1 MELIKKIH
9 AKAKQDGYLTF
20 DCYTDICLY
29 ESHLGY
35 YNNKHISFDQK
46 NSDFITAPELSSIY
60 TESII
65 NFYLQCKKYKK
76 IDNILEFGA
85 GSGEMAYNFL
95 KNIKDN
101 DIPKK
106 YYILEKSIYLRKQQ
120 EKKLNYSRKNTKI

>member
-1 MELIKKIH
+1 MELLKKIH

-60 TESII
+60 TGIIMYVDKTKRRLVIPSISA
-65 NFYLQCKKYKK
+65 
-76 IDNILEFGA
+76 NICVFVSL
-85 GSGEMAYNFL
+85 
-95 KNIKDN
+95 
-101 DIPKK
+101 
-106 YYILEKSIYLRKQQ
+106 
-120 EKKLNYSRKNTKI
+120 